1 MKVYILHVTKDE
13 TGHTDLVFSSMEKA
27 KAYIDSFGPKYTASG
42 DWEERWER
50 YHARFCDGVSIIER
64 TVDEE

>member
-27 KAYIDSFGPKYTASG
+27 KAYIDSFSPVYTASG
-42 DWEERWER
+42 DYEERW
-50 YHARFCDGVSIIER
+50 ALRFCDGVSIIER